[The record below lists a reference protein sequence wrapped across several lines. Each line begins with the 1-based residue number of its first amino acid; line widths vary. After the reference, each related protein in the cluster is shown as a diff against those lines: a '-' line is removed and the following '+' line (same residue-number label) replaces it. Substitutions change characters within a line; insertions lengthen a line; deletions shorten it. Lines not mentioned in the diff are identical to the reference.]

1 MNQNQ
6 NNRALNMLLSAL
18 GPIKSYFEDTT
29 VVEIYVNSD
38 QYLWIEY
45 LGRGRQRTN
54 LKLGEEAVRKIIE
67 MVASFNHTIANA
79 DNPIIS
85 AELPFYGFRFE
96 GSLPPVSLSPGF
108 NIRKPSIKIF
118 TLDDYVQNNILTITQ
133 KETIEKAVSDKKN
146 ILIVG
151 GTGSGKTTLTNAIL
165 DKIAKIGDRLLILE
179 DTRELVC
186 TAQDTESFRTQDNV
200 TMTALVKTAMR
211 RRPDR
216 IIVGEVRDKSAL
228 DLLKAWNTGHPG
240 GICTV
245 HANSAAGGLLRLEQL
260 IQEAIP
266 NPQQILIGEAIDLI
280 IFITRTKTTVNG
292 MAKTGRKVTEM
303 CWCNGY
309 KNNNYDLDYIN

>member
-118 TLDDYVQNNILTITQ
+118 TLEDYVQNSILTITQ